1 MIQEKIYYFIELTTK
16 APLSIGN
23 GDNELTD
30 HDLIRNAEG
39 RPFIPATSIAGV
51 CLHSLSTEEQ
61 KIINPEM
68 GNEKMQSAL
77 FISDALLLGRESTSV
92 RDGIE
97 VNENKITKTGA
108 KYDMEIIETGSKFC
122 FRMEV
127 TVRDNQNAKEMETI
141 VNKILAGID
150 EGNILLGLK
159 SNRGFGKLKIEEVRR
174 KSFRPENREEL
185 LKFQKYNRE
194 SYEPFEREAVS
205 SQVDTIAV
213 ELKQLGGISIRRYS
227 AQKDDIDFEHIKSNG
242 TPVIPGTSWAG
253 LIRKQME
260 YYHQKMEEQGKR
272 YELRNYLGF
281 VEKEEAQASKMII
294 EESIIDGGKEITLT
308 RNKIDR
314 FSGGAANSALFSEK
328 AWFNGRTKLT
338 IKLKE
343 TDNYIKTL
351 ILLTIKD
358 IENGL
363 IALGGQTAIGRGIF
377 AVEKVWIN
385 GELVNVEEEL
395 AKNKDIG
402 GAN

>member
-23 GDNELTD
+23 GDSELTD

-39 RPFIPATSIAGV
+39 RPFIPATSIAGG
-51 CLHSLSTEEQ
+51 CLHSLSAEEQ

-127 TVRDNQNAKEMETI
+127 TVRDEQNAKEMETI

-159 SNRGFGKLKIEEVRR
+159 SNRGFGKLKVEEVRK
-174 KSFRPENREEL
+174 KSFRPEEREEL

-194 SYEPFEREAVS
+194 SYEPYEREPVS
-205 SQVDTIAV
+205 SQVDTITV

-227 AQKDDIDFEHIKSNG
+227 AQKDDIDFEHIKSNE

-343 TDNYIKTL
+343 KDNYIKTL

-385 GELVNVEEEL
+385 GELVNVDEEL
-395 AKNKDIG
+395 AKTKDIG